1 MPIVST
7 GEITI
12 IDLFD
17 GVNAALSQEA
27 FVVPTL
33 NDGTAGDF
41 TGCSTTMRV
50 YLGRVDDSANWT
62 VTAAASTGV
71 VGSLTTRTYTVTAM
85 NNVDV
90 GTVDLTASKTGYDS
104 FTLRFTVTK
113 ARRGTNGA
121 NGTNGTNGTNGAPG
135 TNGTDGAPGERGS
148 KQFFIVS
155 TGTGWSDALADQAI
169 TDAGLTKV
177 LNDVVTQTN
186 LTTKWTASKFW
197 TGSAWISV
205 TVYIDGN
212 LLVDGT
218 IGAEKLVANSI
229 TANYINGADLSIS
242 ASGVELGKDVGPG
255 VGHYGLSLSDTNFN
269 NIFLKRD
276 DGVTFFRVNEGGA
289 NSLTFDS
296 ETGVLAIKGVLSAS
310 QIAVG
315 NVTGATTFY
324 DPGQPAI
331 PINSSVNGFLAYT
344 GDTGVGTTVT
354 QTCYSTNIKT
364 GATYEYDCSYTVY
377 AGAPITSS
385 ELEFITGTT
394 NAPVTRRVRT
404 GSVRFVV
411 IAAGTVEHFFSIWYR
426 YKNANGTYGAWVC
439 MATAT
444 EPQSGYGGTS
454 VSSAYTATLSAGMG
468 IQFGFSATN
477 AAGNYSA
484 TNQREIRFGTITV
497 TGTNF

>member
-17 GVNAALSQEA
+17 GVNAVLSQEA

-50 YLGRVDDSANWT
+50 FLGRVDDSANWT

-71 VGSLTTRTYTVTAM
+71 VGSLSTRTYTVTAM

-90 GTVDLTASKTGYDS
+90 GTVDLTASRTGYDS

-121 NGTNGTNGTNGAPG
+121 NGTNGTDGADGAPG

-186 LTTKWTASKFW
+186 LTTKWTATKFW
-197 TGSAWISV
+197 TGSAWVSV

-229 TANYINGADLSIS
+229 TANYINGANLSIS

-276 DGVTFFRVNEGGA
+276 DGVLFFRVNEGGA

-315 NVTGATTFY
+315 SASGATTFY
-324 DPGQPAI
+324 DPAQPTV
-331 PINSSVNGFLAYT
+331 PINSSVNGFLSYN
-344 GDTGVGTTVT
+344 GDTGVPTYVP
-354 QTCYSTNIKT
+354 QTCYSIKN
-364 GATYEYDCSYTVY
+364 GSPYDCSYYTF
-377 AGAPITSS
+377 AGAPVTSA
-385 ELEFITGTT
+385 ELEFLTATT
-394 NAPVTRRVRT
+394 SVPITRRVRT

-411 IAAGTVEHFFSIWYR
+411 IASGTVEHFFSIWYR

-454 VSSAYTATLSAGMG
+454 VSTAFTAVLTAGMG

-477 AAGNYSA
+477 AAGSYSA
-484 TNQREIRFGTITV
+484 ANQREIRFGTITV